1 MKYELELGLGSGGGL
16 GCWWELG
23 WSWAEAGLNLGWS
36 WVRAGVRVRR
46 EQARGEQAWG
56 KPP

>member
-23 WSWAEAGLNLGWS
+23 WSWAESGLNLGWS
-36 WVRAGVRVRR
+36 WVRAGVRAGV
-46 EQARGEQAWG
+46 ELGESWG
-56 KPP
+56 EG